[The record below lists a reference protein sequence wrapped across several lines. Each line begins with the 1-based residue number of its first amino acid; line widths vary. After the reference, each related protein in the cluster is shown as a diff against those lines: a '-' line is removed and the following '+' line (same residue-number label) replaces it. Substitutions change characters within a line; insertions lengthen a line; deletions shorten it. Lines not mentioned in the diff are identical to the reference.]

1 MKLRVVA
8 IILLLSL
15 LLFFGFKK
23 VSPNKNKEQSTNI
36 EQLSII
42 KYIPENNKLLFI
54 SNLDSFN
61 IVNNNEKDKNPTN
74 KDNFILIKDSI
85 LDYLGIDL
93 GNNKLED
100 IYNNELIISTF
111 ENNKKLKDDILIVF
125 KIKPE
130 KTIDDLLNLPNKID
144 QIDEIISINREN
156 KINFLNYIYRTDDNY
171 IIASSDKKLIKN
183 SINSSNDF
191 KEKKFQY
198 EGELLGLK
206 NQKNILFTKKFRDS
220 IFFNKEI
227 LNEGNEDVVATIF
240 DLKNNNLILKS
251 FLLNN
256 KKNIDIL
263 TYDKL
268 INKENR
274 NAENSEVSIFSDIKN
289 FDKYL
294 KPLIN
299 DFELSF
305 FEEFNKNVN
314 QDILILNSKKDWL
327 ITFEKNT
334 EDEFNLS
341 AFKKLK
347 DFNKYTL
354 KQNEDIYSIY
364 SKDILEEKDNVIK
377 QLTYENI
384 YSIESGGLQIISNYL
399 IDDKKLETISKKFF
413 NLKSNKDKSAFLYA
427 KVYIKDETSNKID
440 FGQQR
445 SGVLYNQKW
454 NELLGT
460 AKEGKIIS
468 KFLNAD
474 LLMQENAT
482 SIAIQKVN
490 SPKILHIASH
500 SYFIPNEEEKN
511 PLLRSGIVLAGA
523 NNSNLNNSDDGYLTA
538 LEITRLNWEGTEL
551 VVISGCESGKGE
563 SQSGEGVFGLKRSIS
578 VAGASSSLLS
588 LWKVDDAGTARFM
601 ESFYKK
607 LIKGQSKAD
616 ALKNTQTEFL
626 NHPIP
631 GLRHPYYW
639 AAFQLSGDWKS
650 LNK

>member
-1 MKLRVVA
+1 MKLRVIA

-23 VSPNKNKEQSTNI
+23 VSTNKNKEQSTNI
-36 EQLSII
+36 EQVNIL
-42 KYIPENNKLLFI
+42 KYAPENNKLLFI
-54 SNLDSFN
+54 SNLDNFN

-74 KDNFILIKDSI
+74 KDNFVLIKDSI

-130 KTIDDLLNLPNKID
+130 KTIDDLLNFPNKID

-183 SINSSNDF
+183 SINSSNHF

-198 EGELLGLK
+198 EGELFGLK
-206 NQKNILFTKKFRDS
+206 NEKNILFTNKIWESK
-220 IFFNKEI
+220 FFNEEI
-227 LNEGNEDVVATIF
+227 FPKNNKDIIATTF
-240 DLKNNNLILKS
+240 ELKNNNLILKS

-256 KKNIDIL
+256 KKNINIL

-327 ITFEKNT
+327 IAFEKNT

-364 SKDILEEKDNVIK
+364 SKDILEEKEDIIK

-384 YSIESGGLQIISNYL
+384 YSIESGDLQIISNHL
-399 IDDKKLETISKKFF
+399 IDGKKLETISKKFF

-427 KVYIKDETSNKID
+427 KVDIKDENINKIKKFTNLED
-440 FGQQR
+440 LNF
-445 SGVLYNQKW
+445 LIKNI
-454 NELLGT
+454 L
-460 AKEGKIIS
+460 KIS
-468 KFLNAD
+468 
-474 LLMQENAT
+474 
-482 SIAIQKVN
+482 
-490 SPKILHIASH
+490 
-500 SYFIPNEEEKN
+500 NEESIEIIRQSIPEKN
-511 PLLRSGIVLAGA
+511 PIF
-523 NNSNLNNSDDGYLTA
+523 Y
-538 LEITRLNWEGTEL
+538 TET
-551 VVISGCESGKGE
+551 I
-563 SQSGEGVFGLKRSIS
+563 LKM
-578 VAGASSSLLS
+578 L
-588 LWKVDDAGTARFM
+588 
-601 ESFYKK
+601 
-607 LIKGQSKAD
+607 
-616 ALKNTQTEFL
+616 
-626 NHPIP
+626 
-631 GLRHPYYW
+631 
-639 AAFQLSGDWKS
+639 
-650 LNK
+650 